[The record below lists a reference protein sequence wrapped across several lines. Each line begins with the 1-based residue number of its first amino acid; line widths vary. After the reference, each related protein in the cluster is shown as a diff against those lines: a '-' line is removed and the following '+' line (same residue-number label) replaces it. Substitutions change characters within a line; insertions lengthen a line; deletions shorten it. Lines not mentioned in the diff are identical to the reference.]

1 MERKAVL
8 QLAQRVYGENDK
20 RVKKLNE
27 LFKHAN
33 NEIVDVLSTFIA
45 DEVNWSAP
53 APKAQIQ
60 ELMDDI
66 A

>member
-33 NEIVDVLSTFIA
+33 NEIVDVLSTLSLIHIS
-45 DEVNWSAP
+45 EP
-53 APKAQIQ
+53 TRP
-60 ELMDDI
+60 
-66 A
+66 